1 MSLQTPKPNTTPLVP
16 GALDGRLALPDLW
29 GIVRARKLDSPPAA
43 VEKRLAV
50 ARRSTARAA
59 HATIRHPCS
68 AVPKGRCWRLEVRRA
83 ACEVCG
89 ARHDALQAVRKPWP
103 RADLALGEQ
112 FSWLR
117 LRTDQV
123 SISDSASGGP
133 GSWRPIRVLFD
144 HTSGELLCGI
154 SNSHRFSVH

>member
-29 GIVRARKLDSPPAA
+29 GIVRARKLDPPPAA

-50 ARRSTARAA
+50 TRRLR
-59 HATIRHPCS
+59 P
-68 AVPKGRCWRLEVRRA
+68 VPRMPPS
-83 ACEVCG
+83 
-89 ARHDALQAVRKPWP
+89 DALAQQSPRDGAGDLKCAAPPAKRAVRAMMLCKPCASRGREP
-103 RADLALGEQ
+103 TLALDEQ

-117 LRTDQV
+117 LRADQA

-133 GSWRPIRVLFD
+133 EGWRPIRVLFD